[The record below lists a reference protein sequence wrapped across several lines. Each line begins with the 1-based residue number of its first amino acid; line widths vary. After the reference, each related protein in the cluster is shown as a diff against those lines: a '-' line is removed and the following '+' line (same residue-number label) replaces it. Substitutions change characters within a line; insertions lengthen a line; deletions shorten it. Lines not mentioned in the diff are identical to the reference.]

1 MIRTSAAYNRA
12 MTDEVPIAYEA
23 LTKGTPVLTTT
34 GTEIG
39 IVEHVLADSSLDLF
53 DGLVVKTSAGLRFVT
68 ADQVRLI
75 TTTAVHSKVA
85 DADIP
90 NLQQPH
96 TGDAVYEADPEQ
108 NTGGEIN
115 EWFGRHFLR
124 EHWTRPGKDE

>member
-1 MIRTSAAYNRA
+1 

-23 LTKGTPVLTTT
+23 LPKGTPVLTTT

-39 IVEHVLADSSLDLF
+39 IVEHVLADPSLDLF
-53 DGLVVKTSAGLRFVT
+53 DGLVVKTPAGLRFVT

-75 TTTAVHSKVA
+75 TTTAVHSTVE

-124 EHWTRPGKDE
+124 EHWTRPRNDNE

>member
-1 MIRTSAAYNRA
+1 MA
-12 MTDEVPIAYEA
+12 DEVPIAYEA

-53 DGLVVKTSAGLRFVT
+53 DGLVVKTPAGLRFVT
-68 ADQVRLI
+68 ADQVGLI
-75 TTTAVHSKVA
+75 TTTAVHSRVA
-85 DADIP
+85 DADVA

-108 NTGGEIN
+108 NTGSELN

-124 EHWTRPGKDE
+124 EHWTRPRNDDE

>member
-1 MIRTSAAYNRA
+1 VIS
-12 MTDEVPIAYEA
+12 
-23 LTKGTPVLTTT
+23 TT
-34 GTEIG
+34 GKKIG

-53 DGLVVKTSAGLRFVT
+53 DGIVVKTDEGLRFVT
-68 ADQVRLI
+68 ADQVGLI

-90 NLQQPH
+90 NLQKPH
-96 TGDAVYEADPEQ
+96 TGDAVFEADPEQ

-124 EHWTRPGKDE
+124 EHWTRARNDDN